1 MCELWWALL
10 DGFKRNDVLTY
21 PSAISF
27 QILTAVVSFAMTM
40 VALAGLLHL
49 DGVWPLRRRDW
60 GGTRSWQLQL
70 VSWMAFV
77 AALIAAEELLP
88 WAKHVLGITVPLAMI
103 GVSVALAPDRVPGLV
118 LPDSAEGREARTR
131 IQSSSM
137 HERMKQDRGGG
148 SKHDSMDRRTR
159 EEPMDR

>member
-1 MCELWWALL
+1 M
-10 DGFKRNDVLTY
+10 D
-21 PSAISF
+21 
-27 QILTAVVSFAMTM
+27 
-40 VALAGLLHL
+40 
-49 DGVWPLRRRDW
+49 
-60 GGTRSWQLQL
+60 
-70 VSWMAFV
+70 FV

-88 WAKHVLGITVPLAMI
+88 WARSTSLGITVPLAMI
-103 GVSVALAPDRVPGLV
+103 GVPVALAPDRVPGLV

-148 SKHDSMDRRTR
+148 SKHDSMDGRTR